1 MPKIKKKAK
10 ALMQPEDEIKSI
22 AHHLSEYYQ
31 VYQKQFNVAI
41 AAIVLAL
48 AVTLI
53 YSFVRASNEKNAS
66 QMLSAAYDVSN
77 PGGGAPANYPLAL
90 QRYQDIVKQYGGT
103 LNGAIAQFYLANT
116 YVQMGQPEAAL
127 KEYDVFINKYSN
139 EKFLLGLVYQRM
151 GYVYLALGKQDEAV
165 KAFGQAEAVTGTGP
179 ATLELARLYERAG
192 KSQEALNRYKNISE
206 NLPSSAWAMEARK
219 KLPPPNLGQAP
230 QAVQPGAAAK

>member
-10 ALMQPEDEIKSI
+10 ALMQPEDEIRSI
-22 AHHLSEYYQ
+22 AHNVSDYYQ

-41 AAIVLAL
+41 TVIVLAL

-53 YSFVRASNEKNAS
+53 YSFVRSANEKKAS
-66 QMLSAAYDVSN
+66 QMLSAAYDAYN
-77 PGGGAPANYPLAL
+77 PGGGAPANYPQAL
-90 QRYQDIVKQYGGT
+90 QRFQDIVKQYGGT
-103 LNGAIAQFYLANT
+103 VSGAIAQFSAGNT

-127 KEYDVFINKYSN
+127 KEYEAFIKKFSR

-151 GYVYLALGKQDEAV
+151 GYVYLAMGKQDEAV
-165 KAFGQAEAVTGTGP
+165 KAFGRAEDIGGTGP

-192 KSQEALNRYKNISE
+192 KIQEAQKKYKDISD

-219 KLPPPNLGQAP
+219 ILSPPDLGQAP
-230 QAVQPGAAAK
+230 KPAQPAAAAK